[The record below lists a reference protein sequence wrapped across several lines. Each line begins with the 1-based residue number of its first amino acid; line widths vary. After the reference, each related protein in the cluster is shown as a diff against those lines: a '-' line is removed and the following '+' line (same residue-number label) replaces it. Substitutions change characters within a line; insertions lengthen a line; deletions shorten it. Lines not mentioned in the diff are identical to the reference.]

1 MIVILLCHTI
11 YSNTMYLEKL
21 KMTDDSAD
29 KTHDKL
35 REWTREINRGIL
47 EFWVLTLLRQ
57 ESLYG
62 ARISALI
69 DEMSAGHIQL
79 EPGTIYPLL
88 NRLAEKGWIVG
99 DIKVRSEGRG
109 PMRRYYRLTKDGD
122 QLLKAMIDHYFDTY
136 EALFQLM
143 ASEFQMVRKRLS
155 HLMEETD

>member
-1 MIVILLCHTI
+1 
-11 YSNTMYLEKL
+11 
-21 KMTDDSAD
+21 MTEAPTD
-29 KTHDKL
+29 KTNDKI
-35 REWTREINRGIL
+35 REWSREINRGIL

-69 DEMSAGHIQL
+69 DDMSAGHIQM

-99 DIKVRSEGRG
+99 NTKIHSEGRG
-109 PMRRYYRLTKDGD
+109 PLRRYYRLTKDGD
-122 QLLKAMIDHYFDTY
+122 QLLQAMIDHYFDTY

-143 ASEFQMVRKRLS
+143 ASEFQSVRKRLS
-155 HLMEETD
+155 SITEEID

>member
-1 MIVILLCHTI
+1 M
-11 YSNTMYLEKL
+11 EKL
-21 KMTDDSAD
+21 KMTDGSTD

-69 DEMSAGHIQL
+69 DEMSAGRIQL

-122 QLLKAMIDHYFDTY
+122 QLLQAMIDHYFDTY

-143 ASEFQMVRKRLS
+143 ASEFQIVRKRLS

>member
-1 MIVILLCHTI
+1 
-11 YSNTMYLEKL
+11 
-21 KMTDDSAD
+21 MTETPPD
-29 KTHDKL
+29 KTLDKL

-69 DEMSAGHIQL
+69 DDMSAGRIQM

-88 NRLAEKGWIVG
+88 NRLSEKGWIVG
-99 DIKVRSEGRG
+99 DFKVRSEGRG

-122 QLLKAMIDHYFDTY
+122 LLLQAMIDHYFDTY

-143 ASEFQMVRKRLS
+143 ASEFQSVRKRLS
-155 HLMEETD
+155 EMMEETD

>member
-1 MIVILLCHTI
+1 
-11 YSNTMYLEKL
+11 
-21 KMTDDSAD
+21 MTEIPAD

-47 EFWVLTLLRQ
+47 EVWVLTLLRQ

-62 ARISALI
+62 ARICALI
-69 DEMSAGHIQL
+69 DDMSAGRIQM

-88 NRLAEKGWIVG
+88 SRLAEKGWIVG

-109 PMRRYYRLTKDGD
+109 PLRRYYRLTKDGD
-122 QLLKAMIDHYFDTY
+122 QLLQAMIDHYFDTY

-143 ASEFQMVRKRLS
+143 ASEFRSARKHLS
-155 HLMEETD
+155 EIIEESD

>member
-1 MIVILLCHTI
+1 
-11 YSNTMYLEKL
+11 MYLEEL
-21 KMTDDSAD
+21 TMTEAPSN
-29 KTHDKL
+29 KTLDKL

-69 DEMSAGHIQL
+69 DDMSAGRIQM

-88 NRLAEKGWIVG
+88 NRLSEKGWIVG

-122 QLLKAMIDHYFDTY
+122 LLLQAMIDHYFDTY

-143 ASEFQMVRKRLS
+143 ASEFQSVRKRLS
-155 HLMEETD
+155 EMMEETG